1 MMEQRSRVD
10 ALGNTIV
17 KEYVGVLPHT
27 AISVQGFDFVNDF
40 FRFCDGCFP
49 LVFRGGA
56 IFAFHYCALFATFS
70 FKKKC
75 HPRLQAFDCRR
86 LRLWYLGAPQNVS
99 F

>member
-17 KEYVGVLPHT
+17 EEYVGVLPHT
-27 AISVQGFDFVNDF
+27 AISVQYFDFVNDF

-56 IFAFHYCALFATFS
+56 IFAFLYCALFATFS
-70 FKKKC
+70 F
-75 HPRLQAFDCRR
+75 
-86 LRLWYLGAPQNVS
+86 
-99 F
+99 